1 MMKRFNLLLPALAVG
16 LLVWHSETPP
26 TSQVDVAKKGVVS
39 PKPAPVMD
47 KAPAQGRLTSVA
59 SGRLKRPLTGLSD
72 LRLPESA
79 DVRWLEPVQEPVF
92 EEFRRWAESFVAS
105 GLDGDRGVELALQR
119 RQEMLDLI
127 DKNPRRALE
136 LALPESVRR
145 RLPAGVVA
153 LLEQRVEARGDLLV
167 QAETSATGG
176 CQISR
181 TTTLR
186 DGRVFEAHTFGRRG
200 AMPTRDDI
208 AIHGV
213 ALDNK
218 LALSDLPGRVLEPV
232 EVAARVA
239 AGGKVE
245 VGADLPS
252 VAPQAETEDREE
264 VVIAWD
270 DRRMTRFRGKAL
282 AIAALIDAESGEQSV
297 APAIDGS
304 DLDGVIAA
312 SPWTEGQK
320 KLLIIRVDFPD
331 YQGQVVSDATLQ
343 QLIAD
348 INTSYTDMSSGK
360 ASYAL
365 LGQGSVITPTVRM
378 PNNSSV
384 YASHTKFSRVLTD
397 ARAAAAAAG
406 YNYLNYTHEIVVT
419 GATPVVPAT
428 AGMANVGARGAW
440 VHNAQWNLKTCAH
453 ELGHNFG
460 MPHSGAWDTDDGSVI
475 GPGEVWDY
483 GNVFDLMGVGSS
495 SAFLRHFSASVKQF
509 LDWMPVT
516 DVTKI
521 TVDGSSTT
529 RIRAMDKV
537 QADGNKRALAV
548 DRADS
553 TDDYWIEYRQLYG
566 TGYGLIDGVLVNWA
580 SINGGYQ
587 QPLLLDMA
595 PTTSQKDDAV
605 LPIGKTFSDAAAGI
619 YITPVGRGMDGDGVA
634 WMDVRVNRGTFAGN
648 VKPTVSL
655 GSTNAN
661 PAVNTSV
668 TFTASASDPNGDT
681 LAYFWEW
688 GDGTTTANNSSTAS
702 KSWST
707 SGTKTVRCIVS
718 DMKGL
723 TTTASLLVTVGTSN
737 TFSIQGTVSTTLGAP
752 MQGVVV
758 SASATQSDT
767 TDGDGLYSITGLA
780 AGSYTLTATKTGA
793 SFVTSGFTNPVT
805 VGPNQV
811 GKNFLAPPGAPV
823 FTAVM
828 KTGLTDQGSTTGAIT
843 LPLADA
849 DTALT
854 ALTLTG
860 VSSNQ
865 SIIPDASIT
874 FGTVSTS
881 RTVTVSAA
889 STVSGSVDITITA
902 TDPEGNSASYV
913 WSVTVNAKPVLT
925 VTTPTTAENTPVDI
939 DLRAFVADDIT
950 PDEKVFFEV
959 DRVRNGKMTM
969 LPDGYTARFTPN
981 PNFNGTTN
989 YRLVVRDQSLGPNF
1003 RFIYDFEPP
1012 DTHEDSFSTDQSNF
1026 NRTGTLQSIN
1036 GGTFAYDA
1044 NVPPALAPQSVN
1056 GLVFAQSGGS
1066 GARLRRTMT
1075 TSDHNLNDADWTFSA
1090 WVKRGGTDTEDF
1102 IFHLGDGDGH
1112 GTESE
1117 LELFFVAGSDVLKL
1131 QKWGTGGL
1139 EKEIICTDIIAGQW
1153 HHITLSYDRTAT
1165 NTGDFYL
1172 HVGKFLRGSVTG
1184 ATMNVNQAAP
1194 VVAGGHNSTTANVD
1208 RWFDGVMDEVLFQS
1222 GLSTR
1227 SEIFNRARMGA
1238 RHHHGLSVIGNNL
1251 SLTVTGTNQAP
1262 SIVAVPDRYVPINA
1276 TSSHVTVRLSDAE
1289 TEARSLT
1296 LTAVSSNQTL
1306 LPNAS
1311 VTVGAAPAAWTNTDI
1326 GTITTAGSLTESR
1339 GTYIVNGAGA
1349 GGIGPAAGDA
1359 FRWVRQS
1366 FTGDAEMIAR
1376 VVSVDHTAS
1385 NAEAGLMMREST
1397 AATARFVCVRVTGSN
1412 GVNFVQRATAST
1424 DAVVTATLPL
1434 ASAPCWL
1441 RLVRSGS
1448 GYTAFYATDND
1459 GIAGAWQAVG
1469 AEQTVAFTG
1478 TTHDIGMAISS
1489 RVDTTLC
1496 AGVFDNLGGTVLRGG
1511 ERTVSL
1517 TPAAGQSGSS
1527 VITLTA
1533 SDGSLTGNTSFT
1545 VIVDGAA
1552 PSTTVWNATTPG
1564 TLNWSSGTNWT
1575 GSVPPPSS
1583 RFSTIAF
1590 FTGQTLPAGTITSSN
1605 DTVGGHALN
1614 MLTLG
1619 GTGPTSGSTTMT
1631 LGGNAL
1637 LLRRESLLDPV
1648 VNLTAT
1654 NGTGFIWNV
1663 GAPVTMEDST
1673 TFQGAGTATFNFSGI
1688 ISGAGNLIKS
1698 GTSKLILAG
1707 ANDYTGSTTIS
1718 GGILQI
1724 GDDGA
1729 TGSLPAG
1736 AVVNNATLRF
1746 DRTGTLL
1753 VPNAISG
1760 SGSGG
1765 VTVDCPINAGTIVF
1779 SGSNSFTGNVTVNS
1793 GALRITNSSALG
1805 STFSTKNI
1813 ILTNAVAGNP
1823 QLRLDGSN
1831 GPIDLPAGFIFKI
1844 GNAAGA
1850 IFNEAGDNILRGNV
1864 VLSSGG
1870 NAEGRVSTV
1879 AGSLRL
1885 AGTITND
1892 TTALRTFVI
1901 GGATGSGQVEGIIS
1915 DGTLTGSII
1924 ALRKIENGT
1933 WTLTAANTF
1942 TGATTLNAGTLR
1954 INTPGSIHSSS
1965 AVTVNAAILGG
1976 DGSIGGSVTVN
1987 ASGRVA
1993 PGAATGSAGTLAI
2006 GGGLTVT
2013 ALTTGTGKLVF
2024 ELSTPTASDRL
2035 TVGGTFTFG
2044 TGTLGIDDFT
2054 FTALSGLTAG
2064 TYKLLTATS
2073 ISGTLDAT
2081 KLTGSIGSF
2090 NATLSFTGNDL
2101 ELTLVHPFTI
2111 WQSLNGSTGT
2121 IADDHDN
2128 DGVPDGIEYFVGG
2141 PNGNTTGQ
2149 TPLPAITNNSGTL
2162 SITWTA
2168 GPGYPGVYGTDFI
2181 VETSTTLTGTWTT
2194 ETLGVNVTVNG
2205 NNITYTFQASETRRF
2220 VRLRIMAQ

>member
-1 MMKRFNLLLPALAVG
+1 
-16 LLVWHSETPP
+16 
-26 TSQVDVAKKGVVS
+26 
-39 PKPAPVMD
+39 
-47 KAPAQGRLTSVA
+47 
-59 SGRLKRPLTGLSD
+59 
-72 LRLPESA
+72 
-79 DVRWLEPVQEPVF
+79 
-92 EEFRRWAESFVAS
+92 
-105 GLDGDRGVELALQR
+105 
-119 RQEMLDLI
+119 
-127 DKNPRRALE
+127 
-136 LALPESVRR
+136 
-145 RLPAGVVA
+145 
-153 LLEQRVEARGDLLV
+153 
-167 QAETSATGG
+167 
-176 CQISR
+176 
-181 TTTLR
+181 
-186 DGRVFEAHTFGRRG
+186 
-200 AMPTRDDI
+200 
-208 AIHGV
+208 
-213 ALDNK
+213 
-218 LALSDLPGRVLEPV
+218 
-232 EVAARVA
+232 
-239 AGGKVE
+239 
-245 VGADLPS
+245 
-252 VAPQAETEDREE
+252 
-264 VVIAWD
+264 
-270 DRRMTRFRGKAL
+270 
-282 AIAALIDAESGEQSV
+282 
-297 APAIDGS
+297 
-304 DLDGVIAA
+304 
-312 SPWTEGQK
+312 
-320 KLLIIRVDFPD
+320 
-331 YQGQVVSDATLQ
+331 
-343 QLIAD
+343 
-348 INTSYTDMSSGK
+348 
-360 ASYAL
+360 
-365 LGQGSVITPTVRM
+365 
-378 PNNSSV
+378 
-384 YASHTKFSRVLTD
+384 
-397 ARAAAAAAG
+397 
-406 YNYLNYTHEIVVT
+406 
-419 GATPVVPAT
+419 
-428 AGMANVGARGAW
+428 
-440 VHNAQWNLKTCAH
+440 
-453 ELGHNFG
+453 
-460 MPHSGAWDTDDGSVI
+460 
-475 GPGEVWDY
+475 
-483 GNVFDLMGVGSS
+483 
-495 SAFLRHFSASVKQF
+495 
-509 LDWMPVT
+509 
-516 DVTKI
+516 
-521 TVDGSSTT
+521 
-529 RIRAMDKV
+529 
-537 QADGNKRALAV
+537 
-548 DRADS
+548 
-553 TDDYWIEYRQLYG
+553 
-566 TGYGLIDGVLVNWA
+566 
-580 SINGGYQ
+580 
-587 QPLLLDMA
+587 
-595 PTTSQKDDAV
+595 
-605 LPIGKTFSDAAAGI
+605 
-619 YITPVGRGMDGDGVA
+619 
-634 WMDVRVNRGTFAGN
+634 
-648 VKPTVSL
+648 
-655 GSTNAN
+655 
-661 PAVNTSV
+661 
-668 TFTASASDPNGDT
+668 
-681 LAYFWEW
+681 
-688 GDGTTTANNSSTAS
+688 
-702 KSWST
+702 
-707 SGTKTVRCIVS
+707 
-718 DMKGL
+718 
-723 TTTASLLVTVGTSN
+723 
-737 TFSIQGTVSTTLGAP
+737 
-752 MQGVVV
+752 
-758 SASATQSDT
+758 
-767 TDGDGLYSITGLA
+767 
-780 AGSYTLTATKTGA
+780 
-793 SFVTSGFTNPVT
+793 
-805 VGPNQV
+805 
-811 GKNFLAPPGAPV
+811 
-823 FTAVM
+823 
-828 KTGLTDQGSTTGAIT
+828 
-843 LPLADA
+843 
-849 DTALT
+849 
-854 ALTLTG
+854 
-860 VSSNQ
+860 
-865 SIIPDASIT
+865 
-874 FGTVSTS
+874 
-881 RTVTVSAA
+881 
-889 STVSGSVDITITA
+889 
-902 TDPEGNSASYV
+902 
-913 WSVTVNAKPVLT
+913 
-925 VTTPTTAENTPVDI
+925 
-939 DLRAFVADDIT
+939 
-950 PDEKVFFEV
+950 
-959 DRVRNGKMTM
+959 
-969 LPDGYTARFTPN
+969 
-981 PNFNGTTN
+981 
-989 YRLVVRDQSLGPNF
+989 
-1003 RFIYDFEPP
+1003 
-1012 DTHEDSFSTDQSNF
+1012 
-1026 NRTGTLQSIN
+1026 
-1036 GGTFAYDA
+1036 
-1044 NVPPALAPQSVN
+1044 
-1056 GLVFAQSGGS
+1056 
-1066 GARLRRTMT
+1066 
-1075 TSDHNLNDADWTFSA
+1075 
-1090 WVKRGGTDTEDF
+1090 
-1102 IFHLGDGDGH
+1102 
-1112 GTESE
+1112 
-1117 LELFFVAGSDVLKL
+1117 
-1131 QKWGTGGL
+1131 
-1139 EKEIICTDIIAGQW
+1139 
-1153 HHITLSYDRTAT
+1153 
-1165 NTGDFYL
+1165 
-1172 HVGKFLRGSVTG
+1172 
-1184 ATMNVNQAAP
+1184 
-1194 VVAGGHNSTTANVD
+1194 
-1208 RWFDGVMDEVLFQS
+1208 
-1222 GLSTR
+1222 
-1227 SEIFNRARMGA
+1227 
-1238 RHHHGLSVIGNNL
+1238 
-1251 SLTVTGTNQAP
+1251 
-1262 SIVAVPDRYVPINA
+1262 
-1276 TSSHVTVRLSDAE
+1276 
-1289 TEARSLT
+1289 
-1296 LTAVSSNQTL
+1296 
-1306 LPNAS
+1306 
-1311 VTVGAAPAAWTNTDI
+1311 
-1326 GTITTAGSLTESR
+1326 
-1339 GTYIVNGAGA
+1339 
-1349 GGIGPAAGDA
+1349 
-1359 FRWVRQS
+1359 
-1366 FTGDAEMIAR
+1366 MIAR

-1397 AATARFVCVRVTGSN
+1397 AATARFVCVRATGSE
-1412 GVNFVQRATAST
+1412 GVSFVQRGTAST

-1441 RLVRSGS
+1441 RLVRTGS
-1448 GYTAFYATDND
+1448 VYTAFYATDND
-1459 GIAGAWQAVG
+1459 GTAGPWQAVG
-1469 AEQTVAFTG
+1469 TEQTVAFTG
-1478 TTHDIGMAISS
+1478 TTHDIGMAVSS
-1489 RVDTTLC
+1489 RVSTTLC
-1496 AGVFDNLGGTVLRGG
+1496 AAVFDNLGGTVLRGG

-1533 SDGSLTGNTSFT
+1533 SDGSLTANTSFT

-1552 PSTTVWNATTPG
+1552 PSTTFWNATTPG

-1760 SGSGG
+1760 SGSGGGG